1 MLIPVLLSWHYFDV
15 PVSIKW
21 QCGYHCKV
29 TMLVLMTPVSS
40 GNAGIV
46 RLIYSSQCVRCII
59 SISLS
64 YAVVLCDCDKVQVCS
79 LLYIN

>member
-46 RLIYSSQCVRCII
+46 RLIYSSQCEMYNQY
-59 SISLS
+59 LFE
-64 YAVVLCDCDKVQVCS
+64 LCS
-79 LLYIN
+79 GFM